1 MPRRKT
7 DPYRGCE
14 WCGTALTRKRFS
26 TGRLEDRSR
35 FLARKFCD
43 TACQQAAQND
53 PESVNRQTMYSRS
66 RKHAKPNCE
75 RCGTTDRLHVHSRR
89 RNLETLCVPPA
100 GDRLRSGNASSRV
113 RRSADVRARFRSS
126 PWMRSAAG
134 RCTWDGREF
143 VHRCGIPGSGR
154 RLAESGS
161 VS

>member
-75 RCGTTDRLHVHSRR
+75 RCGTTDRLHVHHRDGNITNNDPA
-89 RNLETLCVPPA
+89 NLETLCVLCHNRHHFA
-100 GDRLRSGNASSRV
+100 GVSRTAITDLEASGTPSSR
-113 RRSADVRARFRSS
+113 RSPNGSAGGSS
-126 PWMRSAAG
+126 KPKG
-134 RCTWDGREF
+134 
-143 VHRCGIPGSGR
+143 
-154 RLAESGS
+154 
-161 VS
+161 